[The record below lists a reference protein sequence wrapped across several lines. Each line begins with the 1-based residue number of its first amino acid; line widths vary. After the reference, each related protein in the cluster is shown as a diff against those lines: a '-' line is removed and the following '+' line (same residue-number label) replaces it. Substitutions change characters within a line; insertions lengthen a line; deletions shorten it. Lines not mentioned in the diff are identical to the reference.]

1 VYLLMASISDILRK
15 KLESVEETTS
25 IQEVAKKMKDR
36 NVSSMVVVDTNGKPM
51 GIVTERDIITKVC
64 INDVPTS
71 AVISKEIM
79 STPLIT
85 IKGSSSTS
93 TAAEMMIKNN
103 VRHLLVI
110 DDDNDRIGI
119 ITPLDLTRNQPTAD
133 EDRAAIETVLDR
145 YMEWL

>member
-1 VYLLMASISDILRK
+1 MTLGISDILRK
-15 KLESVEETTS
+15 KLESVEDTTS

-36 NVSSMVVVDTNGKPM
+36 DVSSLVVVDPNGKPV

-64 INDVPTS
+64 INDIPTNT
-71 AVISKEIM
+71 VISKEIM

-85 IKGSSSTS
+85 IKGRSSTS
-93 TAAEMMIKNN
+93 TAAEIMIKND

-110 DDDNDRIGI
+110 DDRNKPIGI

-133 EDRAAIETVLDR
+133 EDRESIKSVLDR
-145 YMEWL
+145 YME

>member
-1 VYLLMASISDILRK
+1 MLMARVSDILRK
-15 KLESVEETTS
+15 KLESVEDTTS
-25 IQEVAKKMKDR
+25 IQEVAKKMKDT
-36 NVSSMVVVDTNGKPM
+36 NVSSLVVVDTNGKPV

-64 INDVPTS
+64 IKDVPAS

-79 STPLIT
+79 STPIIS

-93 TAAEMMIKNN
+93 TAAEMMIKND
-103 VRHLLVI
+103 VRHLLVV
-110 DDDNDRIGI
+110 DNDNDKMGI

-133 EDRAAIETVLDR
+133 EDREAIKSVLDR

>member
-1 VYLLMASISDILRK
+1 MTFISDVLRK
-15 KLESVEETTS
+15 KLESVEDTTS

-36 NVSSMVVVDTNGKPM
+36 GVSSLVVVDMNSKPV

-64 INDVPTS
+64 INDVLPST
-71 AVISKEIM
+71 VISEEIM

-93 TAAEMMIKNN
+93 VAAEMMIKND
-103 VRHLLVI
+103 VRHLLVV
-110 DDDNDRIGI
+110 DDRSKPVGV
-119 ITPLDLTRNQPTAD
+119 ITPLDLARNQGYTAD
-133 EDRAAIETVLDR
+133 EDREAIESVLGR

>member
-1 VYLLMASISDILRK
+1 MLMTFISDILRK

-36 NVSSMVVVDTNGKPM
+36 DVSSLVVVDTNSKPT
-51 GIVTERDIITKVC
+51 VTERDIITKVC
-64 INDVPTS
+64 INDVPT
-71 AVISKEIM
+71 SKEIM

-93 TAAEMMIKNN
+93 VAAEMMIKNN

-110 DDDNDRIGI
+110 DDKNKPIGI
-119 ITPLDLTRNQPTAD
+119 ITPLDLAKNEVYTAD
-133 EDRAAIETVLDR
+133 EDREAIETVLDR

>member
-1 VYLLMASISDILRK
+1 MLMTVSISDILRK
-15 KLESVEETTS
+15 KLESVEDRTS

-36 NVSSMVVVDTNGKPM
+36 DVSSLVVVDTNGKPV

-64 INDVPTS
+64 IKDGPTS
-71 AVISKEIM
+71 TVISKEIM

-93 TAAEMMIKNN
+93 TAAEMMIKND

-110 DDDNDRIGI
+110 DDRNKPMGI
-119 ITPLDLTRNQPTAD
+119 ITPLDLTRNQGYTAD
-133 EDRAAIETVLDR
+133 QDREAIKTVLDS

>member
-1 VYLLMASISDILRK
+1 MASVSDILRK
-15 KLESVEETTS
+15 KLESVEERTS
-25 IQEVAKKMKDR
+25 ILEVAKKMKDR
-36 NVSSMVVVDTNGKPM
+36 NVSSLVVVDTNGKPV

-71 AVISKEIM
+71 TVISKEIM

-133 EDRAAIETVLDR
+133 EDREAIKSVLDR

>member
-1 VYLLMASISDILRK
+1 LRK
-15 KLESVEETTS
+15 RLESVEYTTS

-36 NVSSMVVVDTNGKPM
+36 DVSSLVVVDTNSKPV

-64 INDVPTS
+64 INNVLAGT
-71 AVISKEIM
+71 AISEEIM

-93 TAAEMMIKNN
+93 VAAEMMIKND
-103 VRHLLVI
+103 VRHLLVV
-110 DDDNDRIGI
+110 DDRSKPVGV
-119 ITPLDLTRNQPTAD
+119 ITLLDLARNQGYTAD
-133 EDRAAIETVLDR
+133 EDREAIESVLDR

>member
-1 VYLLMASISDILRK
+1 MTLSISDILRK
-15 KLESVEETTS
+15 KLESVEDTTP

-36 NVSSMVVVDTNGKPM
+36 DVSSLVVVNMNGTPL
-51 GIVTERDIITKVC
+51 GIITERDIITKVC
-64 INDVPTS
+64 INDGPTNT
-71 AVISKEIM
+71 VLSKDIM
-79 STPLIT
+79 STPIIT

-93 TAAEMMIKNN
+93 TAAEMMIKND

-110 DDDNDRIGI
+110 DDESKPFGI
-119 ITPLDLTRNQPTAD
+119 ITPLDLTRNQGSTDD

>member
-1 VYLLMASISDILRK
+1 M
-15 KLESVEETTS
+15 TS

-36 NVSSMVVVDTNGKPM
+36 DVSSLVVIDTNGKPV

-71 AVISKEIM
+71 KAISKEIM

-85 IKGSSSTS
+85 IMGTSSTS
-93 TAAEMMIKNN
+93 TAAQMMIKND

-110 DDDNDRIGI
+110 DDRNKPIGV

-133 EDRAAIETVLDR
+133 EDREAIETVLNR